1 VRVAAVA
8 TINQQSCCCS
18 SNEVEWKD
26 FAEKQAMAISPTL
39 NDVSVVVPTAVPPR
53 QLAFDKAEQLAHTFA
68 QTAIERDKRGGTA
81 KVERDLLRESGLLH
95 VVIPPSLG
103 GWGMDWPDTLKIVRL
118 FARVDSS
125 IAHLFGFQHLMLAS
139 VLLYGSTAQSDWL
152 FAETVRKQWFWGN
165 ALNPLDKRTTLTPA
179 GRDGHVINGRK
190 SFCSG
195 AVDSDML
202 IVSAI
207 RAEDQKFMVAAIP
220 SNREGIRIHGD
231 WDSIGQR
238 QTDSGT
244 VEFQNVMVDAD
255 EFLLTPGPLGSTRAS
270 LRSCIAQLIFSN
282 VFLGLAEGAFAEA
295 RGYTLAQ
302 TRPWIA
308 ATGIESASQDPYIL
322 EHYGRFFAHLQAA
335 QALTDIAGQS
345 LQRAWESGEAI
356 TDNQRGRCSI
366 DIAAAKATTTKVG
379 LEITSEMF
387 EVMGARAAAA
397 PARLDRYWRN
407 LRTHTLHD
415 PVDYKFRELG
425 DWALNHI
432 LPKPSFYS

>member
-1 VRVAAVA
+1 
-8 TINQQSCCCS
+8 
-18 SNEVEWKD
+18 
-26 FAEKQAMAISPTL
+26 MAILPALNESADVTL
-39 NDVSVVVPTAVPPR
+39 EAPPR
-53 QLAFDKAEQLAHTFA
+53 QLAFEKADQLARTFA
-68 QTAIERDKRGGTA
+68 QTAVERDKRGGTA
-81 KVERDLLRESGLLH
+81 KAERDLLRESGLLNLI
-95 VVIPPSLG
+95 IPPSLG
-103 GWGMDWPDTLKIVRL
+103 GWGMDWPDTMKIVRI

-139 VLLYGSTAQSDWL
+139 VLLYGSPAQSNWL
-152 FAETVRKQWFWGN
+152 LSETARNKWFWGN
-165 ALNPLDKRTTLTPA
+165 ALNPLDKRTSLTPVA
-179 GRDGHVINGRK
+179 HDGYVINGRK

-195 AVDSDML
+195 AIDSDML

-207 RAEDQKFMVAAIP
+207 RAQDQKFMVAAIP
-220 SNREGIRIHGD
+220 SSREGIRIHND

-244 VEFQNVMVDAD
+244 VEFQNVTVAND
-255 EFLLTPGPLGSTRAS
+255 EFLVTPGPLGSTRAS
-270 LRSCIAQLIFSN
+270 LRSCIAQLTFGNI
-282 VFLGLAEGAFAEA
+282 FLGLAEGAFAEA
-295 RGYTLAQ
+295 RDYTLAQ
-302 TRPWIA
+302 TRPWVM
-308 ATGIESASQDPYIL
+308 ATGIESASEDPYIL
-322 EHYGRFFAHLQAA
+322 EHYGRFFIHLQAA
-335 QALTDIAGQS
+335 QALTDIAGES

-356 TDNQRGRCSI
+356 TENQRGRCSI
-366 DIAAAKATTTKVG
+366 DIAASKATTTKVG

-425 DWALNHI
+425 DWALNHK

>member
-1 VRVAAVA
+1 MV
-8 TINQQSCCCS
+8 T
-18 SNEVEWKD
+18 
-26 FAEKQAMAISPTL
+26 SPAL
-39 NDVSVVVPTAVPPR
+39 SDVSIAVPPR
-53 QLAFDKAEQLAHTFA
+53 QLAFDKAKQLAHRFA
-68 QTAIERDKRGGTA
+68 QTAVERDRRGGTA
-81 KVERDLLRESGLLH
+81 KLERDLLRESGLLN

-103 GWGMDWPDTLKIVRL
+103 GWGMDWPDTLKIVRV

-139 VLLYGSTAQSDWL
+139 VLLYGSSAQSDWL
-152 FAETVRKQWFWGN
+152 FAETVRNKWFWGN
-165 ALNPLDKRTTLTPA
+165 ALNPLDKRTILTPSQH
-179 GRDGHVINGRK
+179 DGYVLNGRK

-202 IVSAI
+202 FVSGI

-220 SNREGIRIHGD
+220 SNRAGIRIHND

-244 VEFQNVMVDAD
+244 VEFRDVMVADD
-255 EFLLTPGPLGSTRAS
+255 EFLLTPGPLGSMRAS

-282 VFLGLAEGAFAEA
+282 VFLGLADGAFAEA
-295 RGYTLAQ
+295 RDYTLAQ

-308 ATGIESASQDPYIL
+308 AAGIESASEDPYIL

-335 QALTDIAGQS
+335 QALTDIAGES
-345 LQRAWESGEAI
+345 LQRAWESGEAV
-356 TDNQRGRCSI
+356 TENQRGRCSI

-415 PVDYKFRELG
+415 PVEYKFRELG
-425 DWALNHI
+425 DWALNHK